1 MRVGFGFVLVSV
13 IFYIDYRFTDLSK
26 IEENGVDLNEGWIY
40 QHSYNMVNV
49 DLENILEEHPYSE
62 SSEESDSSDNVST
75 SDSESSDG
83 DEESQ

>member
-1 MRVGFGFVLVSV
+1 M
-13 IFYIDYRFTDLSK
+13 SK
-26 IEENGVDLNEGWIY
+26 LEENGVDLNEGWIY
-40 QHSYNMVNV
+40 QHSYNMVNE